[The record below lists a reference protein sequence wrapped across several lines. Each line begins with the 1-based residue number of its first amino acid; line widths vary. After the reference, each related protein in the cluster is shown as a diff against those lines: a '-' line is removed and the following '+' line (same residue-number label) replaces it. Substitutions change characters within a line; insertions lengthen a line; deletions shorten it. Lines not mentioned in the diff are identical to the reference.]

1 MIVTLIDRGGVAG
14 QRLHD
19 NGASFVHIGDHC
31 IGEL

>member
-1 MIVTLIDRGGVAG
+1 MIVALINRGDVAL